1 MTLIPLPDKSAHHVA
16 GSLYAVIIV
25 TIHLCIHLC
34 LPYTDLYENG
44 HSKGVDN
51 WQWKWIQKS
60 AGYVNDSDVRNKTNF
75 YFYYTIPPTGLFI
88 TTHVYVYH
96 IA

>member
-1 MTLIPLPDKSAHHVA
+1 MGIDFVGPLNPVTTKGNKYILTISDYFTKFVDAIPLPDKSAHHVA
-16 GSLYAVIIV
+16 GSLFQVMLSQYCRIV

-51 WQWKWIQKS
+51 
-60 AGYVNDSDVRNKTNF
+60 
-75 YFYYTIPPTGLFI
+75 
-88 TTHVYVYH
+88 
-96 IA
+96 